1 MKKTIFTLLVVLIGA
16 IAYFAVNFIGWSRIE
31 TKLTSQGTIKSTIN
45 EVQASGWDLRTVS
58 WIDAHGRYCTTLF
71 TNDKGGTIDCDFK
84 PEITKELLSEMK
96 NKFNPENQSSGNILK
111 DK

>member
-1 MKKTIFTLLVVLIGA
+1 MRKYFYATIICLTIILVAYLI
-16 IAYFAVNFIGWSRIE
+16 ISIVGWSRIE

-71 TNDKGGTIDCDFK
+71 TNEKGGTIDCDFK
-84 PEITKELLSEMK
+84 
-96 NKFNPENQSSGNILK
+96 
-111 DK
+111 

>member
-1 MKKTIFTLLVVLIGA
+1 MKKLYSILFIIVLGGF
-16 IAYFAVNFIGWSRIE
+16 AYLFISIMGWSRIE

-71 TNDKGGTIDCDFK
+71 TNEKGGSIDCDFK
-84 PEITKELLSEMK
+84 
-96 NKFNPENQSSGNILK
+96 GN
-111 DK
+111 

>member
-1 MKKTIFTLLVVLIGA
+1 MSLKTQIYMLLTLVVISVVS
-16 IAYFAVNFIGWSRIE
+16 YFIISTFGWSRIE

-71 TNDKGGTIDCDFK
+71 TNEKGGTIDCDFK
-84 PEITKELLSEMK
+84 
-96 NKFNPENQSSGNILK
+96 
-111 DK
+111 

>member
-1 MKKTIFTLLVVLIGA
+1 MMKKFYIFLTIIVLFVITYA
-16 IAYFAVNFIGWSRIE
+16 IVNIIGWSRIE

-71 TNDKGGTIDCDFK
+71 TNEKGGTIDCDFK
-84 PEITKELLSEMK
+84 
-96 NKFNPENQSSGNILK
+96 GN
-111 DK
+111 

>member
-1 MKKTIFTLLVVLIGA
+1 MMKKFYIFLTTIVLFVITYA
-16 IAYFAVNFIGWSRIE
+16 IANIIGWSRIE

-71 TNDKGGTIDCDFK
+71 TNEKGGTIDCDFK
-84 PEITKELLSEMK
+84 
-96 NKFNPENQSSGNILK
+96 GN
-111 DK
+111 

>member
-1 MKKTIFTLLVVLIGA
+1 MMKKLYSILFIIVLGGFAYLIISIF
-16 IAYFAVNFIGWSRIE
+16 GWSRIE

-71 TNDKGGTIDCDFK
+71 TNEKGGFIDCDFK
-84 PEITKELLSEMK
+84 
-96 NKFNPENQSSGNILK
+96 GN
-111 DK
+111 

>member
-1 MKKTIFTLLVVLIGA
+1 MRKFYALLVITALSL
-16 IAYFAVNFIGWSRIE
+16 IAYFIINILGWSRIE

-71 TNDKGGTIDCDFK
+71 TNEKGGALDCDFK
-84 PEITKELLSEMK
+84 
-96 NKFNPENQSSGNILK
+96 
-111 DK
+111 

>member
-1 MKKTIFTLLVVLIGA
+1 MSLKTQIYMLLTLVAISVVS
-16 IAYFAVNFIGWSRIE
+16 YFIISTFGWSRIE

-71 TNDKGGTIDCDFK
+71 TNEKGGTIDCDFK
-84 PEITKELLSEMK
+84 
-96 NKFNPENQSSGNILK
+96 
-111 DK
+111 

>member
-1 MKKTIFTLLVVLIGA
+1 MKKYLISLIVIPIATLIT
-16 IAYFAVNFIGWSRIE
+16 YFIVSAIGWSRIE

-71 TNDKGGTIDCDFK
+71 TNEKGGIIDCDFK
-84 PEITKELLSEMK
+84 PE
-96 NKFNPENQSSGNILK
+96 PR
-111 DK
+111 

>member
-1 MKKTIFTLLVVLIGA
+1 MFQKIKQYIYAFIITSIISLVS
-16 IAYFAVNFIGWSRIE
+16 YFIISAIGWSRIE

-71 TNDKGGTIDCDFK
+71 TNEKGGTIDCDFK
-84 PEITKELLSEMK
+84 
-96 NKFNPENQSSGNILK
+96 
-111 DK
+111 